1 MNKNMEAPEENF
13 KECISKVNKTIEG
26 VRTAIT

>member
-1 MNKNMEAPEENF
+1 MIENMGASKENF

-26 VRTAIT
+26 ILKAIT